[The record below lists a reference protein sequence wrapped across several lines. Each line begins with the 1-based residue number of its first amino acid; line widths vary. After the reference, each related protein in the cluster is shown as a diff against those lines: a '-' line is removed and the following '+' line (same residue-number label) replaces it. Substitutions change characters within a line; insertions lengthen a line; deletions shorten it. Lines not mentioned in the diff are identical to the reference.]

1 MMTRMDRIDVL
12 LVLRKKDVNT
22 PLLLL
27 IAKSYVSERI

>member
-1 MMTRMDRIDVL
+1 MIPRMDRIDVL

-22 PLLLL
+22 PFLLL